1 MSAEGF
7 LSRMLGRDTDDEYD
21 DSGAYYSSEEE
32 VESRRSR
39 RSRRSSSSSRAVA
52 DEEELLPP
60 PPPRDFITER
70 VAETIAEL
78 PEGVPQES
86 AVLIVRRTLAAAG
99 VKLSELD
106 ASTQA
111 QESKLN
117 SEIGLARNRQ
127 EEVREKTQEQVRS
140 LEEEIRKAKEACE
153 DIVSYEEEKISR
165 AWATL
170 EGARRVRAFFEL
182 HETEGEENAGPA
194 DRGTRGEPSDA
205 DRMPLARGRP
215 GPLDSTTTLDSTA
228 ILGSVRQEARRRQGQ
243 ARP

>member
-170 EGARRVRAFFEL
+170 EGARRVRAFFDLRES
-182 HETEGEENAGPA
+182 EREEDTGPLYRGTQQVLEPA
-194 DRGTRGEPSDA
+194 DVDRAQISDT
-205 DRMPLARGRP
+205 PLYPPGRS
-215 GPLDSTTTLDSTA
+215 D
-228 ILGSVRQEARRRQGQ
+228 
-243 ARP
+243 

>member
-1 MSAEGF
+1 
-7 LSRMLGRDTDDEYD
+7 MLGRDTDEYD
-21 DSGAYYSSEEE
+21 SEAYYSGEE
-32 VESRRSR
+32 VETRRPRRSR
-39 RSRRSSSSSRAVA
+39 SRGMD
-52 DEEELLPP
+52 DEEELLAP
-60 PPPRDFITER
+60 PPPRDFIVER

-117 SEIGLARNRQ
+117 SEIGFARNRQ
-127 EEVREKTQEQVRS
+127 EE
-140 LEEEIRKAKEACE
+140 IRKAREACE

-165 AWATL
+165 ASATL

-182 HETEGEENAGPA
+182 PENEGEG
-194 DRGTRGEPSDA
+194 DT
-205 DRMPLARGRP
+205 
-215 GPLDSTTTLDSTA
+215 
-228 ILGSVRQEARRRQGQ
+228 
-243 ARP
+243 

>member
-7 LSRMLGRDTDDEYD
+7 LSRMLGRDTDEYD
-21 DSGAYYSSEEE
+21 SGSYYSGDE
-32 VESRRSR
+32 VETRRSR
-39 RSRRSSSSSRAVA
+39 RSRRSNSSRGVL
-52 DEEELLPP
+52 DEVEPPP
-60 PPPRDFITER
+60 PPPRDFIAER
-70 VAETIAEL
+70 VAETIADL

-106 ASTQA
+106 VSTQA

-117 SEIGLARNRQ
+117 SEIGLAQNRQ

-153 DIVSYEEEKISR
+153 DIVSYEERKISQ

-170 EGARRVRAFFEL
+170 EGVRRVRAFFEL
-182 HETEGEENAGPA
+182 HETEGEE
-194 DRGTRGEPSDA
+194 GT
-205 DRMPLARGRP
+205 
-215 GPLDSTTTLDSTA
+215 GPLSQRTHVLEPVDVDRAQISDTPLHPGRSD
-228 ILGSVRQEARRRQGQ
+228 
-243 ARP
+243 

>member
-7 LSRMLGRDTDDEYD
+7 LSRMLGRDTDEY
-21 DSGAYYSSEEE
+21 DSGAYYPSEE
-32 VESRRSR
+32 VETRRSR
-39 RSRRSSSSSRAVA
+39 RSRRSSSRGVA

-70 VAETIAEL
+70 VAETIADL

-111 QESKLN
+111 QESKLS
-117 SEIGLARNRQ
+117 SEIGLAQNRQ
-127 EEVREKTQEQVRS
+127 VEVREKTQEQVRS

-153 DIVSYEEEKISR
+153 DIVSYEERKISQ

-170 EGARRVRAFFEL
+170 EGVRRVRAFFEL
-182 HETEGEENAGPA
+182 HESEGEENTGPLYL
-194 DRGTRGEPSDA
+194 GTHQVLEPVDA
-205 DRMPLARGRP
+205 DRAQISDTPLHPGGR
-215 GPLDSTTTLDSTA
+215 D
-228 ILGSVRQEARRRQGQ
+228 
-243 ARP
+243 

>member
-1 MSAEGF
+1 MSHEGF
-7 LSRMLGRDTDDEYD
+7 LSRMLGRDTDEYD
-21 DSGAYYSSEEE
+21 SEAYYSGDE
-32 VESRRSR
+32 VETRRSR
-39 RSRRSSSSSRAVA
+39 RSRSRQVD
-52 DEEELLPP
+52 DEEELLL
-60 PPPRDFITER
+60 PPPRDFLVER
-70 VAETIAEL
+70 VAETIADL

-111 QESKLN
+111 QESKLK

-153 DIVSYEEEKISR
+153 DIVSYEEEKIAR
-165 AWATL
+165 ASATL

-182 HETEGEENAGPA
+182 PESEAEEDTGPLY
-194 DRGTRGEPSDA
+194 RGTQHVLEPAADAERAQISDT
-205 DRMPLARGRP
+205 PLYTP
-215 GPLDSTTTLDSTA
+215 GGKD
-228 ILGSVRQEARRRQGQ
+228 
-243 ARP
+243 

>member
-1 MSAEGF
+1 MSADGF
-7 LSRMLGRDTDDEYD
+7 LSRMLGRDTDEYD
-21 DSGAYYSSEEE
+21 SEAYYSSDE
-32 VESRRSR
+32 VETRRSR
-39 RSRRSSSSSRAVA
+39 RSRSRQVD
-52 DEEELLPP
+52 DEEELPPPP
-60 PPPRDFITER
+60 PPPRDFIVER
-70 VAETIAEL
+70 VAETIADL

-153 DIVSYEEEKISR
+153 DIVSYEEKKVSR
-165 AWATL
+165 ASASL
-170 EGARRVRAFFEL
+170 EGVRRVRAFFEL
-182 HETEGEENAGPA
+182 HESEAEGDTGPLGEGTQVLEPGRA
-194 DRGTRGEPSDA
+194 DRTQISYKSLYTPDGNN
-205 DRMPLARGRP
+205 
-215 GPLDSTTTLDSTA
+215 
-228 ILGSVRQEARRRQGQ
+228 
-243 ARP
+243 

>member
-7 LSRMLGRDTDDEYD
+7 LSRMLGRDTDEYD
-21 DSGAYYSSEEE
+21 SEAYYSSDE
-32 VESRRSR
+32 VETRRSR
-39 RSRRSSSSSRAVA
+39 RSRSREVD

-60 PPPRDFITER
+60 PPPREFIVER
-70 VAETIAEL
+70 VAETIADL

-111 QESKLN
+111 QESKLK

-127 EEVREKTQEQVRS
+127 KEVQEKTQEQVRS

-182 HETEGEENAGPA
+182 PETESEDDTVLPA
-194 DRGTRGEPSDA
+194 QEGTHPQVLEPIDA
-205 DRMPLARGRP
+205 DRAQISDTPLYPGGR
-215 GPLDSTTTLDSTA
+215 D
-228 ILGSVRQEARRRQGQ
+228 
-243 ARP
+243 

>member
-1 MSAEGF
+1 MIDERGGGQTHMSAEGF

-21 DSGAYYSSEEE
+21 DSGAYYPSEE

-39 RSRRSSSSSRAVA
+39 KRSSGRGVA
-52 DEEELLPP
+52 DEEE

-70 VAETIAEL
+70 VAETISDL

-117 SEIGLARNRQ
+117 SEVGLARNRQ

-153 DIVSYEEEKISR
+153 DIVSYEERKISQ

-170 EGARRVRAFFEL
+170 EGVRRVRAFFEL
-182 HETEGEENAGPA
+182 YETEGEENDGPA

-215 GPLDSTTTLDSTA
+215 
-228 ILGSVRQEARRRQGQ
+228 
-243 ARP
+243 

>member
-21 DSGAYYSSEEE
+21 DSGAYYSSEE
-32 VESRRSR
+32 VETRRSR
-39 RSRRSSSSSRAVA
+39 RSRRSSSRGVA
-52 DEEELLPP
+52 DEEESPLPPPP

-70 VAETIAEL
+70 VAETISDL

-106 ASTQA
+106 VSTQA
-111 QESKLN
+111 QKSKLN
-117 SEIGLARNRQ
+117 SEVGLARNRQ

-170 EGARRVRAFFEL
+170 EGVRRVRAFFEFP
-182 HETEGEENAGPA
+182 ETEGEEDTGPLYL
-194 DRGTRGEPSDA
+194 GTQRQALEPVDA
-205 DRMPLARGRP
+205 DRAQISDTPLHPGRS
-215 GPLDSTTTLDSTA
+215 D
-228 ILGSVRQEARRRQGQ
+228 
-243 ARP
+243 